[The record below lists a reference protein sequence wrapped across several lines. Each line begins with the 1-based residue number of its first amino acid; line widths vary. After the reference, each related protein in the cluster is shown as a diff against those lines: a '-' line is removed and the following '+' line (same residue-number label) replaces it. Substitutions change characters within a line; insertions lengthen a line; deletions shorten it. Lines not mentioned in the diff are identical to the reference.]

1 MARTLDGGAI
11 CAADLQQRAGRG
23 WSVLYGDHPAPEGVS
38 DLAEPAY
45 FQDLNLDKFVT
56 GVTGKADEYK
66 LTGYLRHALDD
77 PELISFRQAVF
88 TDVETDR
95 VRAVIDDFGD
105 AMRTVRQQLGDAQK
119 RSEYYESRR
128 WQLDASTTYC
138 EALCALQS
146 DLADADPL
154 STGLQGISTYLRG
167 YLDSETFRALTH
179 ARSAAIGALATV
191 QYAVLLEGARITVAA
206 YDDEPDY
213 SVQVTDTFARFRNN
227 DGEREAEVSVPRHG
241 GSLDRVEAGV
251 LTQAAHIFPDHFAV
265 LDRFCADHGDFLDP
279 TVVSFDAEIRF
290 YLMFEDYL
298 AQLRDRGLPLTMPV
312 LTSDHTAVKLLD
324 VYDLPLAVRCGTDQ
338 PVVLNDVTLQD
349 PERILV
355 VSGPNNGGK
364 TTLARTVGQL
374 HHLARLG
381 CPVPGREVQIMLCD
395 AIHTHFERQEDLT
408 TLAGR
413 LQNELDSMHSTLA
426 VATDRS
432 VIIMNEMFSSTT
444 VDDAQYLSR
453 AILTRVTDLGAVAVC
468 VTFLEELSTLNESTV
483 SMVSLVDPNDA
494 GHRTFQV
501 VRQRADGRAY
511 ARALAAKYG
520 LTHDQVS
527 ERVGS

>member
-1 MARTLDGGAI
+1 MSANSPVVGASG
-11 CAADLQQRAGRG
+11 AADLQKRVRQG
-23 WSVLYGDHPAPEGVS
+23 WSVLYGDSPAPEGLS
-38 DLAEPAY
+38 DLAEPEY
-45 FQDLNLDKFVT
+45 FQDLNLDQFVT
-56 GVTGKADEYK
+56 GVAGTTDEYE
-66 LTGYLRHALDD
+66 LTGYLRHALND
-77 PELISFRQAVF
+77 PELIGFRQAVF
-88 TDVETDR
+88 TDVERDR
-95 VRAVIDDFGD
+95 VRGVIDDFGD
-105 AMRTVRQQLGDAQK
+105 RMRIVRQRLSDAQK
-119 RSEYYESRR
+119 RSEHYESRR
-128 WQLDASTTYC
+128 WQLDAASAYC
-138 EALCALQS
+138 QAVCTLQS
-146 DLADADPL
+146 DLAEVVPS
-154 STGLQGISTYLRG
+154 STGLQGIASYLRY
-167 YLDSETFRALTH
+167 YLDSKPFRALTH

-213 SVQVTDTFARFRNN
+213 SVQVTDTFARFRN
-227 DGEREAEVSVPRHG
+227 DGAREAEVSVPRHG
-241 GSLDRVEAGV
+241 GPLDHVEAGV
-251 LTQAAHIFPDHFAV
+251 LAQAARIFPDHFAV
-265 LDRFCADHGDFLDP
+265 LDQFCTDHSNFLDP
-279 TVVSFDAEIRF
+279 TVVAFDVEIRF

-312 LTSDHTAVKLLD
+312 LVHDHTALQLLD
-324 VYDLPLAVRCGTDQ
+324 VYDLPLAVHCNDDQ
-338 PVVLNDVTLQD
+338 PVVLNDITCQD

-381 CPVPGREVQIMLCD
+381 CPVPGSEVQIMLCD
-395 AIHTHFERQEDLT
+395 AIYTHFERQEDLT

-413 LQNELDSMHSTLA
+413 LQTELDSLHATLTA
-426 VATDRS
+426 ATDRS

-453 AILTRVTDLGAVAVC
+453 EILTRVTDLGAIAVC
-468 VTFLEELSTLNESTV
+468 VTFLEELSTLNECTV
-483 SMVSLVDPNDA
+483 SMVSLVDPDDA

-511 ARALAAKYG
+511 ARALATKYG
-520 LTHDQVS
+520 LAHDQVS